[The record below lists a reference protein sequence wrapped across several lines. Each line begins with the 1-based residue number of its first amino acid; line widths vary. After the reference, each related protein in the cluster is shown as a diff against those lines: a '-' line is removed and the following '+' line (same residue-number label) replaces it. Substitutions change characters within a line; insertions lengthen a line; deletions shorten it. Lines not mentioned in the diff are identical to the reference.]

1 MALQAVG
8 TSNFLSASLGNNPI
22 QTLGM
27 LSITMLAVNTLSNLP
42 MAKADE
48 GGFPWREYCEVQCT
62 PITGEKT
69 VTHQICVET
78 CLVGKEMIKTTTE
91 QALKNGKWEVVKQ
104 LGKVVTA
111 IKPIGDGID
120 CYSICNNPLSA
131 GSRMAGDLFM
141 AGYSLWS
148 KNLPDAGSYGKSAA
162 AKAGCVALLITPAGI
177 PGCLACC
184 AGTKYIGVN

>member
-120 CYSICNNPLSA
+120 CYSICNNPLQLVVGWLEIYSWLA
-131 GSRMAGDLFM
+131 IVYGAKIYLMLVVTVKVLLLKQGVLLF
-141 AGYSLWS
+141 
-148 KNLPDAGSYGKSAA
+148 
-162 AKAGCVALLITPAGI
+162 
-177 PGCLACC
+177 
-184 AGTKYIGVN
+184 